1 MKFNDGVSIIVTVF
15 NKEKYIENT
24 LSSIVK
30 QMNRSSE
37 LIIVNDGS
45 TDKSLQKINSFLKK
59 KKISHKLIN
68 QTNTGPSI
76 AINNALKKVK
86 FSFIKLFCYI
96 KD

>member
-59 KKISHKLIN
+59 KKNKS
-68 QTNTGPSI
+68 
-76 AINNALKKVK
+76 
-86 FSFIKLFCYI
+86 
-96 KD
+96 

>member
-45 TDKSLQKINSFLKK
+45 TDKSLQKINSFL
-59 KKISHKLIN
+59 
-68 QTNTGPSI
+68 
-76 AINNALKKVK
+76 
-86 FSFIKLFCYI
+86 
-96 KD
+96 

>member
-30 QMNRSSE
+30 QMNHSSE

-45 TDKSLQKINSFLKK
+45 TDQSLHKINAFL
-59 KKISHKLIN
+59 N
-68 QTNTGPSI
+68 
-76 AINNALKKVK
+76 K
-86 FSFIKLFCYI
+86 FVFS
-96 KD
+96 

>member
-30 QMNRSSE
+30 QMNSSSE

-45 TDKSLQKINSFLKK
+45 TDTSLQKINVF
-59 KKISHKLIN
+59 
-68 QTNTGPSI
+68 
-76 AINNALKKVK
+76 
-86 FSFIKLFCYI
+86 F
-96 KD
+96 

>member
-45 TDKSLQKINSFLKK
+45 TDTSLQKINAFFKK
-59 KKISHKLIN
+59 KKNKS
-68 QTNTGPSI
+68 
-76 AINNALKKVK
+76 
-86 FSFIKLFCYI
+86 
-96 KD
+96 